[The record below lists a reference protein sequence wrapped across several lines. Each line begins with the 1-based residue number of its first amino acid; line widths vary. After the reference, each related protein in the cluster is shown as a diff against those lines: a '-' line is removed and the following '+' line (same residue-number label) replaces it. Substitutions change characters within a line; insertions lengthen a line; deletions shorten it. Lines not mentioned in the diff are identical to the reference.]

1 MRTWDLRE
9 NPRNFAFILKKCSL
23 AEEEREDVEK
33 KVGEALD
40 ENFTALAE
48 REKKKRGDSTGI
60 LYTHHM
66 KIIGFR
72 CP

>member
-1 MRTWDLRE
+1 LRE
-9 NPRNFAFILKKCSL
+9 NPRNFPLKFSFKL

-60 LYTHHM
+60 LFTRHLR
-66 KIIGFR
+66 IVGFR